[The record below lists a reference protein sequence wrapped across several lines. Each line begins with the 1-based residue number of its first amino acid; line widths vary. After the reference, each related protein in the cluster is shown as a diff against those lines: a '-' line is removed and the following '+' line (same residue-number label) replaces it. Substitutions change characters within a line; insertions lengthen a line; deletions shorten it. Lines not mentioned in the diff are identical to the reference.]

1 MKCTRITVAL
11 AALIL
16 SGCGPDNTGSTSGD
30 SVPSGTYSVDPSH
43 TYVTFSY
50 LHQGLSYPLLRAT
63 SINGELEYD
72 SDDMANSSVSISVAT
87 DSIRTNIDHFDKEL
101 ASRKFFNAGKY
112 PYISYTTDSY
122 SVISETEGL
131 LNGHVTIRGITE
143 PLQLA
148 VTLNNALVHP
158 MLDIP
163 VIGFSATGSLARS
176 DFGLDRFV
184 PVISD
189 SVVVDIEIEFL
200 LGSNDGSAA
209 AATRA
214 HDTSV
219 ER

>member
-1 MKCTRITVAL
+1 
-11 AALIL
+11 
-16 SGCGPDNTGSTSGD
+16 
-30 SVPSGTYSVDPSH
+30 
-43 TYVTFSY
+43 
-50 LHQGLSYPLLRAT
+50 
-63 SINGELEYD
+63 
-72 SDDMANSSVSISVAT
+72 
-87 DSIRTNIDHFDKEL
+87 
-101 ASRKFFNAGKY
+101 
-112 PYISYTTDSY
+112 
-122 SVISETEGL
+122 VISETEGL

-163 VIGFSATGSLARS
+163 VIGFSATGALARS

-200 LGSNDGSAA
+200 LGSNDESAA

-214 HDTSV
+214 RDTSV

>member
-1 MKCTRITVAL
+1 MKCPRITVAL
-11 AALIL
+11 AALVL
-16 SGCGPDNTGSTSGD
+16 SGCGPDNTDSTSGE

-72 SDDMANSSVSISVAT
+72 GDDMANSSVNISVAA

-101 ASRKFFNAGKY
+101 ASRKFFNAEKY
-112 PYISYTTDSY
+112 PHISYTTDSY

-158 MLDIP
+158 MLDVP

-214 HDTSV
+214 RDTSV